1 MTGMTSLSDVRN
13 FASGLSVWAHLATVG
28 ADGEPDVV
36 PVHPCWEGEVLWV
49 MVGTDSVKSRNVA
62 SNDRVAM
69 HWQVTENGDGVE
81 IWGQATVVSDLE
93 TKRRLWKG
101 VFDYD
106 LDAFAPGGPDNS
118 PTTAFM
124 RIDIDRAVILRM
136 YGAAG
141 VERWQR
147 S

>member
-1 MTGMTSLSDVRN
+1 MTSLSDVRN

-81 IWGQATVVSDLE
+81 IWGRATVVSDLE